1 MGKYLNLKDKLRRN
15 KFSHFENERLRLK
28 SLVYNRQ
35 LPKQIRW
42 FYSIKL
48 SSLPK
53 DASQTRI
60 KNSRKKNH
68 YLVRKYRVKKLKRG
82 HPPMRKMKGDCID
95 LKVEIISPALMRLIS
110 LNICSYKKELFL

>member
-1 MGKYLNLKDKLRRN
+1 MGKYLNLKDKVRRN

-35 LPKQIRW
+35 LPKKIRW

-60 KNSRKKNH
+60 KNRCLVTNRGQSVLRIFHLSRITFKEYIGLNRISGI
-68 YLVRKYRVKKLKRG
+68 RK
-82 HPPMRKMKGDCID
+82 
-95 LKVEIISPALMRLIS
+95 SS
-110 LNICSYKKELFL
+110 W

>member
-1 MGKYLNLKDKLRRN
+1 MGKYLNLKDKVRRN

-60 KNSRKKNH
+60 KNRCLVTNRGQSVLRIFHLSRITFKEYIGLNRIAGI
-68 YLVRKYRVKKLKRG
+68 RK
-82 HPPMRKMKGDCID
+82 
-95 LKVEIISPALMRLIS
+95 SS
-110 LNICSYKKELFL
+110 W